1 MSIFDEDE
9 QEKSL
14 DDTVILKQF
23 LKNMLNPN
31 LINYQR
37 NVVFNSM
44 HWEFTYL
51 RIFRMIWYKVS

>member
-1 MSIFDEDE
+1 
-9 QEKSL
+9 
-14 DDTVILKQF
+14 
-23 LKNMLNPN
+23 MLNPN